1 MSVDAEPARAATPA
15 TGRWDAVTIS
25 VTAGFTLGWV
35 LGAAG
40 GMLGP
45 GIARETAWAVSSA
58 GILAA
63 AMVLAFVHAS
73 RDVPLAAG
81 LALLALGEVVI
92 HTQGPDGID
101 ALASA
106 AYAYVPGLLL
116 TATSRWPQSWARVTA
131 VGAAI
136 AFAVHGGSYLAG
148 NQPGVDGLA
157 ISIGYALLGITMI
170 GWTLRAIRSP
180 TVTSGSR

>member
-1 MSVDAEPARAATPA
+1 MSVDAEQTRGMTPA
-15 TGRWDAVTIS
+15 TGRWDATTVT
-25 VTAGFTLGWV
+25 VAAGFTLGWV

-63 AMVLAFVHAS
+63 AAVLAIRHANQ
-73 RDVPLAAG
+73 DVPLAAG

-106 AYAYVPGLLL
+106 TYAYVPGLLL
-116 TATSRWPQSWARVTA
+116 TAASRWPQSWARATA
-131 VGAAI
+131 VAAAA
-136 AFAVHGGSYLAG
+136 AFTAHASSYLAG
-148 NQPGVDGLA
+148 NQPGVDGPA
-157 ISIGYALLGITMI
+157 ISIGYALLGLTMI
-170 GWTLRAIRSP
+170 GWTLRTIR
-180 TVTSGSR
+180 TTAG